1 MARCIERDENET
13 NIHYVFFPQ
22 ETEQMKKVGIN
33 NSYVAELVMKT
44 WGPDKFNKN
53 WLKYDR
59 LKDEYYPK
67 LKKIK
72 TRRRHPDEYK
82 RLYEKQKIIRETK
95 DPIWD
100 KIAKE
105 EGKQVVK
112 LLKTENEINRKFN
125 KSSLLDPYYPPETFS
140 EELEGVKSY
149 FMNNENVFS
158 DHWLIPLQADRNTI
172 VLKESETQ
180 SEDDEQYWQV
190 LFSSVHNFDIENT
203 FLPRGEAIEF
213 ENTYHRRNQRI
224 RQSENATNSS
234 TPILN
239 GYHPR

>member
-1 MARCIERDENET
+1 MARCIEREENQT

-59 LKDEYYPK
+59 LKDEYYSK

-82 RLYEKQKIIRETK
+82 RLYEKQKIIRETN
-95 DPIWD
+95 DPIWE

-105 EGKQVVK
+105 EEKQVIK
-112 LLKTENEINRKFN
+112 LLKTENEINRKLN
-125 KSSLLDPYYPPETFS
+125 KSSLLDPYYPPETIVD
-140 EELEGVKSY
+140 ELEGIDSY
-149 FMNNENVFS
+149 FTNKENVFS
-158 DHWLIPLQADRNTI
+158 DHWLIHLQANRNTI

-180 SEDDEQYWQV
+180 CEANKRYWQSA
-190 LFSSVHNFDIENT
+190 FSSVHNSDSENT
-203 FLPRGEAIEF
+203 FLPRGEAVEF
-213 ENTYHRRNQRI
+213 KNTCHRRNQRI
-224 RQSENATNSS
+224 TQPEKVTHSTN
-234 TPILN
+234 PILN
-239 GYHPR
+239 EYHPR